1 MPQKSKMKQ
10 SQKQEQNVKIVINQ
24 ADKKKQTK
32 SKRKRASKAP
42 EAYITP
48 EQKMRMYQTYAPPQI
63 TYNTTIPNSD
73 ILNILRSN
81 LSRNDGILPIM
92 NDVRQQLNPAVR
104 QEADQVRMVN
114 REAERAR
121 NLYVRQ
127 PDPQPIPPVPQPIP
141 PDPQPIPPDPINVPP
156 PRKAENRQSIEISS
170 SPGSIVVNQE
180 PLNEILRNRQNNQAA
195 GPIFRDYGGGAGGIF
210 KESGQAIDS
219 PVPVPR
225 NVVRVS
231 PVRMIQPPLEDIAP
245 AVSPPPSLLG
255 EPSPSPVSPLASS
268 SALVPV
274 SENTSTKTTNKI
286 QDYFTKVVKTL
297 TPNRRKSK
305 PDGEKAGDAVPTR
318 AVEMGIVPY
327 IPGNI
332 DVGDGTFAP
341 PPSSTS
347 SPSLSLSPSE
357 IGPRGKSL
365 RNELNLPFASEIP
378 RNKDGTFKK
387 NSKEY
392 KALAKSASPETIR
405 MYESSTKPM
414 NPNFG
419 KLNLT

>member
-127 PDPQPIPPVPQPIP
+127 PDPQPIPP
-141 PDPQPIPPDPINVPP
+141 DPQPIPPDPINVPP
-156 PRKAENRQSIEISS
+156 PRPRKSENRQSIEISS

-245 AVSPPPSLLG
+245 AVSPAPSLLG
-255 EPSPSPVSPLASS
+255 ELSQSPVSPLASG

-274 SENTSTKTTNKI
+274 SENTKTTNKI

-297 TPNRRKSK
+297 TPNRRKNK
-305 PDGEKAGDAVPTR
+305 TDGEKAGAAVPTR

-332 DVGDGTFAP
+332 DVGNGTLAP

-347 SPSLSLSPSE
+347 SPSLSLPLSPSE

-414 NPNFG
+414 NPKFG